1 MRRIF
6 FLLAASTVAMLA
18 GCGSSSSTSKVGVSP
33 TTTTFSAT
41 PNTLLNGAPIQMS
54 AMVTGSLKTAPT
66 GTVTFLSG
74 TTAIGTASVG
84 SGGMA
89 TFSGPVQAP
98 VGVDSLTASYGG
110 DAANAASSST
120 GVSVTVQSQT
130 TTAVSLAP
138 ASIAQGQAFVVT
150 ATVARVNNTG
160 YATGTVMFENNE
172 AQVPGG
178 VVTLVN
184 GQAQV
189 TLPSAGLALG
199 SYNLTA
205 EFSGNGVD
213 LASDSSNAVATVTAP
228 LDVLTFRNN
237 LARTGVQA
245 AETVLTPANVASNF
259 GKVYSFN
266 TDGYSYAQPL
276 YVAGYLMGDGQYHNV
291 LFVETAAGSIYAF
304 DADNQNPAAGY
315 LWHVSV
321 IPNGEATVTPT
332 DLGCGDT
339 QPNTSIVGTPVIDRA
354 KGVLYVVGKTKSLV
368 GSPATYYQRIHA
380 INLADGTEKMNG
392 PTLIAA
398 TASGSGVGSENG
410 VIAFDPYAQNQR
422 SALAESGG
430 SVWIAWASHCDLNN
444 YHGWVIGYNADDLT
458 QQTGSYNTT
467 PNGESG
473 GIWMAGGGISG
484 DDAGNLYVVSGNG
497 TFDGNTGNNG
507 AGQDLAD
514 SVQRLTIGSGTLGLA
529 DWFSPSDQGYLSA
542 YDQDMGTVEAMLFDD
557 PASAVA
563 PHLLATA
570 DKTGRVYILNRD
582 SLGGYDSGAGGA
594 NGDVQDVPDG
604 QDIFTNF
611 AYFNGQMYIGPAGLP
626 LQELEFV
633 PGTATLPG
641 SLAFTPTSVTSVTP
655 PGNYNT
661 GGFQPVISANGT
673 ANGIAWALSVGSGNL
688 YAFDASNLGTTL
700 FDSSVNPSRD
710 APAAAVK
717 FTVPVV
723 ANGKVYLAGQGAV
736 MVYGLLG
743 QQDRAPARKQR

>member
-1 MRRIF
+1 M
-6 FLLAASTVAMLA
+6 
-18 GCGSSSSTSKVGVSP
+18 VS
-33 TTTTFSAT
+33 
-41 PNTLLNGAPIQMS
+41 
-54 AMVTGSLKTAPT
+54 GSLKTAPT

-398 TASGSGVGSENG
+398 TASGSG
-410 VIAFDPYAQNQR
+410 
-422 SALAESGG
+422 
-430 SVWIAWASHCDLNN
+430 
-444 YHGWVIGYNADDLT
+444 
-458 QQTGSYNTT
+458 
-467 PNGESG
+467 
-473 GIWMAGGGISG
+473 
-484 DDAGNLYVVSGNG
+484 
-497 TFDGNTGNNG
+497 
-507 AGQDLAD
+507 AGQ
-514 SVQRLTIGSGTLGLA
+514 RT
-529 DWFSPSDQGYLSA
+529 
-542 YDQDMGTVEAMLFDD
+542 E
-557 PASAVA
+557 
-563 PHLLATA
+563 
-570 DKTGRVYILNRD
+570 
-582 SLGGYDSGAGGA
+582 
-594 NGDVQDVPDG
+594 
-604 QDIFTNF
+604 
-611 AYFNGQMYIGPAGLP
+611 
-626 LQELEFV
+626 
-633 PGTATLPG
+633 
-641 SLAFTPTSVTSVTP
+641 
-655 PGNYNT
+655 
-661 GGFQPVISANGT
+661 
-673 ANGIAWALSVGSGNL
+673 
-688 YAFDASNLGTTL
+688 
-700 FDSSVNPSRD
+700 
-710 APAAAVK
+710 
-717 FTVPVV
+717 
-723 ANGKVYLAGQGAV
+723 
-736 MVYGLLG
+736 
-743 QQDRAPARKQR
+743 